1 MRIINK
7 RRNTRIYLHK
17 VNKVYSKLVNKMLYK
32 FDFVAVNDNLGRLS
46 FSLYAKDRHLRN
58 IKAKAKLAA
67 ANFTLNS
74 SYFDW
79 KA

>member
-7 RRNTRIYLHK
+7 RRNTRIYLHE
-17 VNKVYSKLVNKMLYK
+17 VNKVHSKLVNKMVYK
-32 FDFVAVNDNLGRLS
+32 FEFVAVNDNLGSIS
-46 FSLYAKDRHLRN
+46 FSIYAKDRNMRT
-58 IKAKAKLAA
+58 IKDRAKSIAD
-67 ANFTLNS
+67 NFALNS